1 MSYDKTRQVI
11 EIDVTFKGW
20 NNKLRMNKMLAAFL
34 VEVNTA
40 ALDIQRLTI
49 REVKK

>member
-20 NNKLRMNKMLAAFL
+20 NGLRMNKMLAAFL